1 MGEQNEIHP
10 VTVNASDLVFSL
22 SDFALD
28 YGINSIRGTKGPLI
42 PFVVTVV
49 NGEKFLTRYA
59 ADNVADGVEAAK
71 NSIASLPPDVQAY
84 AIAYDAF
91 IYLQNQKFDAIVVEV
106 GERGQEQAYQFAQRY
121 KPKAFLR
128 SFSTIGN
135 PMFLGK
141 IPQRL
146 K

>member
-1 MGEQNEIHP
+1 MGEQGVIRP

-28 YGINSIRGTKGPLI
+28 YGINSIRGTQGPLI
-42 PFVVTVV
+42 PFVVTVID
-49 NGEKFLTRYA
+49 GEKSLKRFM
-59 ADNVADGVEAAK
+59 ADNIADGVEVAK
-71 NSIASLPPDVQAY
+71 KSILSLPEEVQAY
-84 AIAYDAF
+84 AIAFDTF
-91 IYLQNQKFDAIVVEV
+91 LNVQNVKYDAIVVEV

-128 SFSTIGN
+128 AFSTIGN
-135 PMFLGK
+135 PMFLGNT
-141 IPQRL
+141 PQRL